1 MNVSVMMALKVN
13 SVKKRLMSVSAIRRV
28 CMARAQI
35 GGQATSVTVNR
46 DSAVRIVPWSSW
58 DAWAIPVTT
67 MVPVNHIWKM
77 RPTRVT
83 TVLARMVTM
92 DRTVLRYVSG
102 LWFLQFLTCA
112 SVGRGP
118 RVENIAAYLV
128 VNFSYSE
135 SPFIWHF
142 VQ

>member
-1 MNVSVMMALKVN
+1 MSVMMALKVT
-13 SVKKRLMSVSAIRRV
+13 SVKQRLMSVSAIRRA

-35 GGQATSVTVNR
+35 GGQTTSVSVNWDTV
-46 DSAVRIVPWSSW
+46 VRTALWSSLA
-58 DAWAIPVTT
+58 AWASPATT

-92 DRTVLRYVSG
+92 DKTVRRYVHG
-102 LWFLQFLTCA
+102 LWFFQFPTCA
-112 SVGRGP
+112 SVGRSP
-118 RVENIAAYLV
+118 CVENISAYLLF
-128 VNFSYSE
+128 NFSYSE
-135 SPFIWHF
+135 SPFMWRF